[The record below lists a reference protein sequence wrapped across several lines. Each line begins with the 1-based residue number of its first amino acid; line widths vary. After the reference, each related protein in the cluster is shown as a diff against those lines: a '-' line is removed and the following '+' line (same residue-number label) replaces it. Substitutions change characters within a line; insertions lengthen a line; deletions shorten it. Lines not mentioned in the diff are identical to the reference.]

1 MTERRAVEGEFFA
14 LLVALR
20 DSRERALA
28 AWAANEPLDNP
39 SATAWLLNALH
50 EAGAADEVAVLF
62 ARDPAAH
69 TPLDRP
75 AAVAVLLNA
84 LREAGAADQV
94 AALATRAA
102 RPQPAAT
109 GTSPR
114 WWKRFA
120 RPERR
125 AKPKS

>member
-1 MTERRAVEGEFFA
+1 
-14 LLVALR
+14 LR

-39 SATAWLLNALH
+39 SATARLLNALH
-50 EAGAADEVAVLF
+50 EAGAAD
-62 ARDPAAH
+62 
-69 TPLDRP
+69 
-75 AAVAVLLNA
+75 
-84 LREAGAADQV
+84 QI